1 MSAAWKVPVI
11 TVVFIIYKWKKF
23 GTTRTLLRAGRP
35 SDQGRR
41 ALVGEVTK
49 KGHSDRAPAFLCGER
64 RTFQKNNRLCS
75 TPPIRPVWSDGSHS
89 SAKGTLQPAW
99 SLPKGTWRTFRQ
111 LETKYSGPMKQKLN
125 SWPEWQASCL
135 EETMYICSEA
145 WWWQHHAVRMSQR
158 HPWWKAAPE
167 RSDLG
172 LGRRFQQ
179 HNDPEHTANI
189 TKEWLRDNSVNVLE
203 WPS

>member
-49 KGHSDRAPAFLCGER
+49 KDHSDRAPAFLCGER
-64 RTFQKNNRLCS
+64 RTFQKNNRLCN
-75 TPPIRPVWSDGSHS
+75 TPPIRPVWSYGSHS

-125 SWPEWQASCL
+125 SLAWMASVMSGGNHVHLQWSMVVAASCC
-135 EETMYICSEA
+135 EDESETSLMKSCSRA
-145 WWWQHHAVRMSQR
+145 LGPQTGAKVPTAQR
-158 HPWWKAAPE
+158 P
-167 RSDLG
+167 
-172 LGRRFQQ
+172 
-179 HNDPEHTANI
+179 
-189 TKEWLRDNSVNVLE
+189 
-203 WPS
+203 